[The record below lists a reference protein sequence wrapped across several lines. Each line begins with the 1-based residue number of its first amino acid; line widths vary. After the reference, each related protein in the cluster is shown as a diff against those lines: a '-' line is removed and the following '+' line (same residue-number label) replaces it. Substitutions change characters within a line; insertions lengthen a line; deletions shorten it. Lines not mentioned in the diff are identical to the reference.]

1 MKLLEFVGISPL
13 FAFWGMVGLLIHF
26 LKTWQAAETRGEVF
40 FKRATVLFYAINLV
54 TTLALI
60 GVGHQMPAEMYVPS
74 TVSSLM
80 IGLSSSS
87 MLSGFMKV
95 KAPGELAPS
104 DKVLLNITSAAK
116 ETTQNT
122 P

>member
-1 MKLLEFVGISPL
+1 MKLLELVGIPPL

-26 LKTWQAAETRGEVF
+26 LKTWHAAETRGEVF
-40 FKRATVLFYAINLV
+40 FRRHTVLFYAINLV
-54 TTLALI
+54 TTLAFI
-60 GVGHQMPAEMYVPS
+60 GVGNEMPPEMYVPS
-74 TVSSLM
+74 SLSSLM

-87 MLSGFMKV
+87 VLSGFMKM

-116 ETTQNT
+116 DTQNT